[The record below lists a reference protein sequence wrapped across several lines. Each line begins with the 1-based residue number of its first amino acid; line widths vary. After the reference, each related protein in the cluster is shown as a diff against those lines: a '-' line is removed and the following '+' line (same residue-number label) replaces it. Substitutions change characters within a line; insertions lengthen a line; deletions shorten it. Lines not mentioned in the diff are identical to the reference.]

1 MSETSND
8 PAVIKSHLTVSPTYH
23 PIPPIGI
30 VWCAG
35 VPQQQGGRLVAER
48 TEYAERYGYLLKAS
62 KIYGQINEHVWGQ

>member
-48 TEYAERYGYLLKAS
+48 TEYDERLMNMFGVNKKPGLKE
-62 KIYGQINEHVWGQ
+62 Y